1 MACRAE
7 HTCLGLFSGIFLILR
22 LRGSFVWFRSS
33 LLIPLILVPQ
43 VVDLDIDFL
52 LALLSIG
59 IRRKWFDV
67 INFCAENLSDWVLS
81 HQTFHPIV
89 AKVAGCLNDWSVSWQ
104 SFNGNFLVEHV
115 LERHA
120 VISEPGLLTW
130 KSTELVWL
138 VNLFYHNVLSFW

>member
-7 HTCLGLFSGIFLILR
+7 HTCLGLFRGIFLILR

-33 LLIPLILVPQ
+33 LLVPLILVPQ
-43 VVDLDIDFL
+43 IVDLNIDLL

-59 IRRKWFDV
+59 IWRKGFDV
-67 INFCAENLSDWVLS
+67 INSCVENLSDWVLS
-81 HQTFHPIV
+81 HQAFHPVIT
-89 AKVAGCLNDWSVSWQ
+89 KVAWCLNDWSVSWQ

-130 KSTELVWL
+130 KSAELVWL